1 MSAAKRAKMA
11 EILLAICVFIIMA
24 MFVVIAILSSKK
36 QELEMKLEVLERE
49 KQYFINRGKL

>member
-1 MSAAKRAKMA
+1 MA

-49 KQYFINRGKL
+49 KQYFINRAGK